1 LSFNAR
7 AQRGE
12 IEAQLQTVLEKIRSL
27 EEETGV
33 CRGDV
38 LWDELYWEN
47 GIKRRRVG
55 ELVSLLVSEGLINS
69 PRPGYYN
76 TSRTIAQI

>member
-27 EEETGV
+27 EEETRV
-33 CRGDV
+33 CRNDV
-38 LWDELYWEN
+38 LWDELYWEY
-47 GIKRRRVG
+47 GIKRRRVA

-69 PRPGYYN
+69 PKPGYYV
-76 TSRTIAQI
+76 RAQTRP